1 MSKAPSTRLA
11 VVAALLSVLS
21 ACAGSGRRAEFSA
34 GYPVIDCPEHLAGR
48 VGVTINVY
56 PADIEASSI
65 KAHSVSTTGAVG
77 RRVHVSV
84 VPNGLHQSDRIIWS
98 SLSFTPFGGTF
109 VTWSQLQTSQLT
121 LAPTASALLRTPPDG
136 DEHAAVSIG
145 PGQVSIVR
153 SARGKANLLG
163 ASSLDVLIMPGGVA
177 VDDTVLRIS
186 NLWSQDGR
194 PSTADEVVI
203 EALPIRHP
211 PGLDTVQ
218 AAFDFTYVVREGQ
231 SGDEWTCAT
240 EGRAT
245 LVDHDAVRQPFWD
258 LGLARANAERKEWLA
273 LLAPSIGALR
283 AVFDSPE
290 RANALATWIQTT
302 GSLQIGEYRLGVFT
316 QSAAREGRPFAYLDA
331 DSISS
336 LRSLTASDLPNIR
349 VGAAGER

>member
-11 VVAALLSVLS
+11 IIAALLIFLS

-34 GYPVIDCPEHLAGR
+34 GYPVPDCPEHLAGR
-48 VGVTINVY
+48 VGVTVNVY
-56 PADIEASSI
+56 PTHIEASTV
-65 KAHSVSTTGAVG
+65 KAQSVSTTGAVG
-77 RRVHVSV
+77 RRVLVSL
-84 VPNGLHQSDRIIWS
+84 VPHGLHSSDRIVWS

-109 VTWSQLQTSQLT
+109 VGWSQLQSSQLT
-121 LAPTASALLRTPPDG
+121 LTPATAASLRTQQDRN
-136 DEHAAVSIG
+136 EHAAVSIG
-145 PGQVSIVR
+145 PGQASIVR
-153 SARGKANLLG
+153 SAPGKASLLG
-163 ASSLDVLIMPGGVA
+163 ASSLDVLIMPGGVV

-186 NLWSQDGR
+186 SLWTQDGH
-194 PSTADEVVI
+194 PLSADEVLV

-218 AAFDFTYVVREGQ
+218 AAFDFTYVVREGR
-231 SGDEWTCAT
+231 SGDEWTCST

-258 LGLARANAERKEWLA
+258 LGLARANADRKEWLA

-290 RANALATWIQTT
+290 KANALATWIQTT
-302 GSLQIGEYRLGVFT
+302 GSLQIGEYRVGVFT

-331 DSISS
+331 DAISS
-336 LRSLTASDLPNIR
+336 LRPLAASDLPMIR